1 MKVNPSG
8 SSEVLLSICCLTYNH
23 ANFIEQAIEGFLAQ
37 KTDFLYEVLIHD
49 DASTDGTTA
58 IIQSYQAR
66 FPEIIKP
73 IIQKENQ
80 WSKGLRAVSATYNF
94 PRAKGKYIAIC
105 EGDDFW
111 TDPYKLQKQV
121 DFLENNPDYV
131 ACVHGAHFFNESLNS
146 MILTKFNKVQKD
158 FDLNL
163 FKILNELGN
172 VYPSCSIV
180 MRNTPP
186 FYPKDLLIFP
196 SGDLTLIIFLKLKG
210 KIRFMKG
217 LWATYR
223 IHPNGVYQGEKHGL
237 KNIIKNRYLIQK
249 YYSNL
254 SKKLPKSSTRRLL
267 FLFKVKNYL
276 SIMYLKM
283 KILVKPT

>member
-1 MKVNPSG
+1 QII
-8 SSEVLLSICCLTYNH
+8 LDY
-23 ANFIEQAIEGFLAQ
+23 Q
-37 KTDFLYEVLIHD
+37 KKYPDL
-49 DASTDGTTA
+49 
-58 IIQSYQAR
+58 
-66 FPEIIKP
+66 IKP
-73 IIQKENQ
+73 IFQEKNL
-80 WSKGLRAVSATYNF
+80 WSQGTRALSATYNF
-94 PRAKGKYIAIC
+94 PRAQGKYIAIC

-131 ACVHGAHFFNESLNS
+131 ACVHGAHFFDESLNS
-146 MILTKFNKVQKD
+146 IILTKFNKVQKD

-172 VYPSCSIV
+172 VYPSCSIL

-186 FYPKDLLIFP
+186 FYPNDLLIFP

-223 IHPNGVYQGEKHGL
+223 IHPNGVYQGEKHGI
-237 KNIIKNRYLIQK
+237 KNIIKNRYLIQEYFSK
-249 YYSNL
+249 L
-254 SKKLPKSSTRRLL
+254 SKKLPKSSTRGLL

-276 SIMYLKM
+276 SIIYLKM

>member
-131 ACVHGAHFFNESLNS
+131 ACVHGAHFFDESLS
-146 MILTKFNKVQKD
+146 TRVESKFEKVKED
-158 FDLNL
+158 FDLDL
-163 FKILNELGN
+163 FKIFHESGG

-180 MRNTPP
+180 MRNNPP

-210 KIRFMKG
+210 KILFMKG

-223 IHPNGVYQGEKHGL
+223 IHPNGVYQGENRSI
-237 KNIIKNRYLIQK
+237 KNIIKNRYLIQE

-254 SKKLPKSSTRRLL
+254 SKELPKSTRRLL
-267 FLFKVKNYL
+267 LIFKVKNYL
-276 SIMYLKM
+276 SILYLKM
-283 KILVKPT
+283 KLLVRSS